1 MQIFTTLLPL
11 LLSSTL
17 VVSTPIAK
25 RQYNTAKVL
34 GDFAM
39 LTRNVDHLT
48 TNLASFVASPSVG
61 ISTFSQHFTDF
72 NEHISV
78 TTADTI
84 VVGSFNTTDSSS
96 VANAAASWAQD
107 TLNFLVALIG
117 DEAAIAAAG
126 QQSLVLGYLNTANT
140 ATLSLFTALE
150 NAVNENEFDTL
161 SVSQEELQ
169 AAFSNAIS
177 DYS

>member
-1 MQIFTTLLPL
+1 MQIFTTLLL

-25 RQYNTAKVL
+25 REYNTAKVL
-34 GDFAM
+34 GDFVM

-61 ISTFSQHFTDF
+61 FSTFSQHFTDF

-84 VVGSFNTTDSSS
+84 VVGSFNTTDSPS
-96 VANAAASWAQD
+96 VAKAAAAWGSD
-107 TLNFLVALIG
+107 TLNFLIKLMSDVSFPFSSQKQKFGEYWNGA
-117 DEAAIAAAG
+117 DESRR
-126 QQSLVLGYLNTANT
+126 QH
-140 ATLSLFTALE
+140 
-150 NAVNENEFDTL
+150 
-161 SVSQEELQ
+161 
-169 AAFSNAIS
+169 
-177 DYS
+177 